1 MLEILFSISF
11 FLFGGNIIDTKLAH
25 HKYEKE
31 NYKEI
36 FYLKTKESVNT
47 YCIKHS
53 ELENIKKIKYHRPN
67 GGQETNYK
75 ITKSIDNETKKEY
88 YDNGQIKSVEYYKDG
103 KKEGLW
109 IRYFYNGNLSIK
121 GNFKDNKQEGYWM
134 SYYDNGQLYLDRI
147 YKDGKLEG
155 IWKSFYKNGQLNYEW
170 NYKEGELIS
179 QKCWDENGNKIE
191 CE

>member
-1 MLEILFSISF
+1 MVIFYYFCGMLEILFSISF
-11 FLFGGNIIDTKLAH
+11 FFTGGNIIDTKLH
-25 HKYEKE
+25 LHKYEKK

-88 YDNGQIKSVEYYKDG
+88 WDNGQIKSVEYYKDG
-103 KKEGLW
+103 KRDGT
-109 IRYFYNGNLSIK
+109 F
-121 GNFKDNKQEGYWM
+121 
-134 SYYDNGQLYLDRI
+134 SYYFENGKIRTEKTWKVGKLNGKEFWYFENGQI
-147 YKDGKLEG
+147 GWEENWKDGTPDGKFIYYYENG
-155 IWKSFYKNGQLNYEW
+155 QKRYEKYYKNG
-170 NYKEGELIS
+170 ELIET
-179 QKCWDENGNKIE
+179 KHY
-191 CE
+191 

>member
-11 FLFGGNIIDTKLAH
+11 FFTGGNIIDTKLH
-25 HKYEKE
+25 LHKYEKK

-88 YDNGQIKSVEYYKDG
+88 WDNGQIKSVEYYKDG
-103 KKEGLW
+103 KRDGT
-109 IRYFYNGNLSIK
+109 F
-121 GNFKDNKQEGYWM
+121 
-134 SYYDNGQLYLDRI
+134 SYYFENGKIRTEKTW
-147 YKDGKLEG
+147 KDGKLDGKDIWYFENGQIGWEENWKEG
-155 IWKSFYKNGQLNYEW
+155 IPDGKFIYYYENGQKRYEKYYKNG
-170 NYKEGELIS
+170 ELIET
-179 QKCWDENGNKIE
+179 KHY
-191 CE
+191 

>member
-11 FLFGGNIIDTKLAH
+11 FFTGGNIIDTKLNL
-25 HKYEKE
+25 HKYEKK

-155 IWKSFYKNGQLNYEW
+155 IWKSYYENGQLNYEW

-179 QKCWDENGNKIE
+179 QKCWNENGNKIE
-191 CE
+191 CK